1 MIKLEKITKSFGSTV
16 ALRQI
21 TFTAASGGTTILIGP
36 SGCGKSTLIRLIVGL
51 IHPDS
56 GKIIIE
62 NTEITRNN
70 IGLIR
75 RKMGYV
81 IQEGGLFPHLTASKN
96 ISLMADYLGW
106 ERIKTIK
113 RIKDLSDLTKFP
125 EKALTRFPAELSGG
139 QRQRVSLMRALM
151 LDPEILL
158 LDEPLGALDPMIRF
172 DLQTDLKSIFQK
184 LKKTVIMVTHDLSEA
199 NFFGDHIILMRNGRI
214 IQQGLLLDF
223 QKEPAEDFVLKFVQ
237 AQRSSFLE
245 GGRNRE

>member
-1 MIKLEKITKSFGSTV
+1 MIKLENITKSFGSTV

-21 TFTAASGGTTILIGP
+21 NFTAASGGTTILIGP

-70 IGLIR
+70 IGIIR

-151 LDPEILL
+151 LNPEILL

-172 DLQTDLKSIFQK
+172 DLQTDLKSIFQM

-245 GGRNRE
+245 SGRNRE